1 MLSVDIGC
9 DDFDELGGD
18 EEIAAMEGDERVPLD
33 LETFLLLGGIR
44 GFSLWP

>member
-9 DDFDELGGD
+9 DEFDGLGGD
-18 EEIAAMEGDERVPLD
+18 EEIAAMKGDEGVPLD
-33 LETFLLLGGIR
+33 LETFLLLEGIR